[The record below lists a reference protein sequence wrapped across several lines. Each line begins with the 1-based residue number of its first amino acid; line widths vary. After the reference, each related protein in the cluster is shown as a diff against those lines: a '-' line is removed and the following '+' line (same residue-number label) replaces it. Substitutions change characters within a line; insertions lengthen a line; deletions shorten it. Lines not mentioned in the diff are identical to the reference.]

1 MHNSTPEYA
10 STASVLKSFE
20 KKFLKKWFS
29 PQMSL
34 KPLGPKE
41 TELEKGEKEKEK
53 EKLQKSL
60 QIKGKLAFWEEKDVS
75 TSKIIFDA
83 IPSPP
88 PSYHFKNPFQNNW
101 EKFLDSF
108 WTIL

>member
-88 PSYHFKNPFQNNW
+88 SIIPFQKPFPKSLR
-101 EKFLDSF
+101 KFF
-108 WTIL
+108 